1 MLKISSSNVK
11 VHRSE
16 FKRVISAY
24 KVNIDGFFNQYT
36 QSLKQGQMSAIKIN
50 RLIKEIG

>member
-24 KVNIDGFFNQYT
+24 KVNIDGLNQYT
-36 QSLKQGQMSAIKIN
+36 QSLKQRQMSAIKIN
-50 RLIKEIG
+50 RIIKEIG